1 METKRA
7 KYIQSR
13 NEEKHVAEMDEQ
25 GVADISIK
33 KKKTEGQGA
42 TQKEEE

>member
-7 KYIQSR
+7 KHIPSR
-13 NEEKHVAEMDEQ
+13 NEEKHVAKMDEQ
-25 GVADISIK
+25 GVADLSI